1 MPVPGRTTPLSRST
15 SREGPSSP
23 DTRAAR
29 LQKLFTSDNSSL
41 YRASDDSVDST
52 DSMETGPR
60 SSDDDDEDDSG
71 DDGGLEDHDADG
83 HSAVA
88 ARSQQQLDSHQTAST
103 AALVS
108 DQHATHDDGSEPV
121 APVTGDRTLVPDY
134 ARPGQG
140 PVSTPSDLVGRG
152 FEGAGDRSGG
162 HSNADAATG
171 HQASR
176 QGHDTRDE
184 ADQEDS
190 SSDEG
195 DVIEIRTRR
204 PLSSSQDAAG

>member
-1 MPVPGRTTPLSRST
+1 
-15 SREGPSSP
+15 
-23 DTRAAR
+23 
-29 LQKLFTSDNSSL
+29 
-41 YRASDDSVDST
+41 
-52 DSMETGPR
+52 METGPR
-60 SSDDDDEDDSG
+60 SSDDDDDDDSG
-71 DDGGLEDHDADG
+71 DDGGLEDDDADG

-88 ARSQQQLDSHQTAST
+88 ARSQQQLHSASN
-103 AALVS
+103 AALVG
-108 DQHATHDDGSEPV
+108 DQHGTHDDGSEPV
-121 APVTGDRTLVPDY
+121 TPVTGDRTLVPAY

-152 FEGAGDRSGG
+152 FEDAGDRSGG
-162 HSNADAATG
+162 RSNADAATG
-171 HQASR
+171 LEASR